1 MVKHP
6 TCHAT
11 PLDDGVLLALAGKID
26 YSNATDLYAQL
37 AHHLAQHPERLI
49 LDLTKLTHM
58 DSSGVAT
65 LIRAMQQQRD
75 RGAKLILCNL
85 TAPVRGIFQ
94 IARLDAI
101 FTIVPD
107 TETAKTA

>member
-1 MVKHP
+1 MAKNP

-26 YSNATDLYAQL
+26 HSNSTDLYAQL
-37 AHHLAQHPERLI
+37 ETHLAQHPRRLI
-49 LDLTKLTHM
+49 LDLANVTNM

-65 LIRAMQQQRD
+65 LIQAMQQQRYQD
-75 RGAKLILCNL
+75 AKLILCNL
-85 TAPVRGIFQ
+85 TARVQGIFQ